1 MNNHKLVALVAC
13 CAFLA
18 LPATAGTYAARVRAH
33 YRVYHRHYA
42 GNASVCPLHRT
53 PLGELVD
60 CQGWRLRDNAIGWDN
75 SCFNLDYLPSMY
87 ACGANGG
94 R

>member
-1 MNNHKLVALVAC
+1 M
-13 CAFLA
+13 LA
-18 LPATAGTYAARVRAH
+18 MPADAGTYAAMTRAH
-33 YRVYHRHYA
+33 HRVYHRHYA
-42 GNASVCPLHRT
+42 ENPSGCPLHRT
-53 PLGELVD
+53 ALGELVD

-87 ACGANGG
+87 ACGSSGG